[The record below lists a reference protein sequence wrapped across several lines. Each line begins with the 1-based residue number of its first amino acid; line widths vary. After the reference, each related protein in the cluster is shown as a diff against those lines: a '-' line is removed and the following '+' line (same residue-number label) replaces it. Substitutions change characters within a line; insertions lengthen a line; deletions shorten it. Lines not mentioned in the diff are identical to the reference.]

1 MPQPRPSGASP
12 RHPALPCSV
21 TAPAA
26 PCGDDPLLCRHR
38 RQTAS
43 SLRTGP
49 CPVSVSPWWL
59 GRSPADIWV
68 EGPVTI
74 SATWPDGSGARTAV
88 KSAAASQK
96 LEVAFSRQPGG
107 GGLHGAWAL
116 RPTAHGREAPRGR
129 VPPPTSRTRV
139 SLSGP
144 GPQSTSPLAAAVLD
158 CVAPALRCCR
168 FRLPGVFSSFFL
180 SPSILKTIH

>member
-43 SLRTGP
+43 LLRTGP
-49 CPVSVSPWWL
+49 CPASVSPWWL

-88 KSAAASQK
+88 RSARSLSETRGGFLAAAGRWG
-96 LEVAFSRQPGG
+96 ASRRVGAAPHGTRQGG
-107 GGLHGAWAL
+107 AA
-116 RPTAHGREAPRGR
+116 
-129 VPPPTSRTRV
+129 
-139 SLSGP
+139 GP
-144 GPQSTSPLAAAVLD
+144 GPAAREPD
-158 CVAPALRCCR
+158 
-168 FRLPGVFSSFFL
+168 SSV
-180 SPSILKTIH
+180 SVRPWAATHVPSSRRGS